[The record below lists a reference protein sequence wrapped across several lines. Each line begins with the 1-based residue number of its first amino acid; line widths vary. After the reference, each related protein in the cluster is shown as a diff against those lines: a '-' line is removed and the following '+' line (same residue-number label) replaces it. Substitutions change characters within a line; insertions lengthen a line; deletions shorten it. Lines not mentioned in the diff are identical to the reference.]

1 MHPQKRPFM
10 MIEIAKVLKKSEMR
24 VAFVAVGDGPQ
35 LEEMISFVHEN
46 QLEDTVFFAGRQE
59 DMRPYY
65 KDASITLI
73 CSLKE
78 GLALTAYESLSMGT
92 PVITSDVGGQA
103 ELIDE
108 KVGRVIPL
116 MQDEATQLDSRLF
129 LTDEILLYSEAISS
143 ILADH
148 ENYKKL
154 CHECRIRIEERFST
168 DVMVKKMEQEF
179 SSLNSPVA
187 SALRNKT
194 SNDLKKFSDM
204 IDDYLEIYVEY
215 ELAESK
221 QEEIWAAREWYRSLY
236 ERNISITDKLE
247 GISTQRIWRFIFK
260 ENNLLRKGFAYVWNS
275 LTKG

>member
-1 MHPQKRPFM
+1 
-10 MIEIAKVLKKSEMR
+10 
-24 VAFVAVGDGPQ
+24 
-35 LEEMISFVHEN
+35 
-46 QLEDTVFFAGRQE
+46 
-59 DMRPYY
+59 
-65 KDASITLI
+65 
-73 CSLKE
+73 
-78 GLALTAYESLSMGT
+78 
-92 PVITSDVGGQA
+92 
-103 ELIDE
+103 
-108 KVGRVIPL
+108 
-116 MQDEATQLDSRLF
+116 
-129 LTDEILLYSEAISS
+129 
-143 ILADH
+143 
-148 ENYKKL
+148 
-154 CHECRIRIEERFST
+154 
-168 DVMVKKMEQEF
+168 MVKKMEQEF
-179 SSLNSPVA
+179 SSLNSPVV